1 VIRLSKDLADFDK
14 SDMKKIDV
22 KARNQEEQFTSHRKG
37 KTTELGKKLIKSSLL
52 SIVAQD

>member
-1 VIRLSKDLADFDK
+1 MIRLSKDLADFDK